1 MTNIKHTKE
10 RNWTLI
16 GCCALAVCLTTYALI
31 SIKISSVTE
40 KYRIDVIA
48 NYAEI
53 NANLQKTECD
63 MPIAA
68 YMSHA
73 KRNGFLP
80 SNKKEIELVDT
91 ATRERC
97 SNAEKT
103 ISENKEK
110 MKKAIYLKP
119 SFSHITQHILG

>member
-110 MKKAIYLKP
+110 MKKAIYLRP
-119 SFSHITQHILG
+119 SFSHITQNILG

>member
-1 MTNIKHTKE
+1 MTNIKHIKE

-16 GCCALAVCLTTYALI
+16 GCSGLVVCVTAYALI
-31 SIKISSVTE
+31 SMKVSSITE

-53 NANLQKTECD
+53 NAKLQKTECD

-68 YMSHA
+68 YMSHVR
-73 KRNGFLP
+73 RNGFLP
-80 SNKKEIELVDT
+80 SNKKEIEIVDT

-97 SNAEKT
+97 SKAETT

-119 SFSHITQHILG
+119 TFSQITQHILG